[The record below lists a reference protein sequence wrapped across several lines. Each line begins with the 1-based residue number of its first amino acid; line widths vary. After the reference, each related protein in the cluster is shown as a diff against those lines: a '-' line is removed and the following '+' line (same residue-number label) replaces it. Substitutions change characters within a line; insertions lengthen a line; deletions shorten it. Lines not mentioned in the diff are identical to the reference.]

1 MSKYTTEVR
10 YICEQAA
17 GLDESVGADSVDRV
31 ISQSWLKVVGT
42 NWPCWAVVEPGGG
55 AHTYHE
61 VLAKKILKH
70 YYTREIGFET
80 VGLWK
85 LKLNTKLNEIMPY
98 YVNLYKTVEKE
109 YDWLRDADYYRQHEG
124 SNAGENSENK
134 LRRGNYSEEGE
145 ESSEYES
152 DRTASG
158 THWNTFSDTPQG
170 SLTNVANETYL
181 TNATKDTDSTTG
193 HEEGTGSRTNE
204 KSGNRTDS
212 EDNSGEFSNT
222 EEYLD
227 HVYGKMPGKSITS
240 LLMEYRDSIINIDM
254 MVIEELSDLFMK
266 IW

>member
-17 GLDESVGADSVDRV
+17 GLDESVGADSVDRI
-31 ISQSWLKVVGT
+31 ISQSWLKVIGT

-109 YDWLRDADYYRQHEG
+109 YDWLRDTDYYRQHEG
-124 SNAGENSENK
+124 SGEGTNKETTEDSGEYSSENS
-134 LRRGNYSEEGE
+134 
-145 ESSEYES
+145 
-152 DRTASG
+152 G
-158 THWNTFSDTPQG
+158 TSWRVYSDTPQG
-170 SLTNVANETYL
+170 SLTNVENETYL
-181 TNATKDTDSTTG
+181 TDATKQTTS
-193 HEEGTGSRTNE
+193 GTA
-204 KSGNRTDS
+204 SG
-212 EDNSGEFSNT
+212 DNSANRERNGEYNNT
-222 EEYLD
+222 DEYLD
-227 HVYGKMPGKSITS
+227 HIYGKMPGKSMTA
-240 LLMEYRDSIINIDM
+240 LMMEYRDSIINIDM
-254 MVIEELSDLFMK
+254 MIIEELNDLFMK

>member
-17 GLDESVGADSVDRV
+17 GLDESVVADSVDRI

-109 YDWLRDADYYRQHEG
+109 YDWLRDTDYYRQHEG
-124 SNAGENSENK
+124 SGEGTNSETTEDSGEYSSENAGTSW
-134 LRRGNYSEEGE
+134 RVY
-145 ESSEYES
+145 
-152 DRTASG
+152 
-158 THWNTFSDTPQG
+158 SDTPQG
-170 SLTNVANETYL
+170 SLTNVENETYL
-181 TNATKDTDSTTG
+181 TDATKQTTS
-193 HEEGTGSRTNE
+193 GTA
-204 KSGNRTDS
+204 
-212 EDNSGEFSNT
+212 SGENSASRERNGEYNNT
-222 EEYLD
+222 DEYLD
-227 HVYGKMPGKSITS
+227 HIYGKMPGKSMTA

-254 MVIEELSDLFMK
+254 MVIEELNDLFMK